1 MAEPLEALLKRKPN
15 PKWTT
20 KLIVEGDWTQKQIL
34 RPGWSDEKILQ
45 RTVVEKRK
53 GPRNTGKTTALR
65 GKKCGIKLEGR
76 RERGCRKPK
85 LQGGEGNGKEGWYL
99 ISYKEEDGKLVT

>member
-20 KLIVEGDWTQKQIL
+20 KLIVEGGWTQKQIL

-45 RTVVEKRK
+45 TVVEKVK
-53 GPRNTGKTTALR
+53 GPRNTVYTTALR
-65 GKKCGIKLEGR
+65 VKKCGIKFEAR
-76 RERGCRKPK
+76 RESGCRKPK